1 MDKHVVKLLLILT
14 IVFVP
19 WAAWAQMLGEYTYS
33 TGVDT
38 TKWVD
43 MSSATQIITLTSNGD
58 RVSTVRSIGFRF
70 PFGSATYSQF
80 SVNTD
85 GNLRLGSTATGTGS
99 YTTPFSSANANVNNP
114 KINFFGANGYG
125 TVGSH
130 YVKALQTLD
139 ANNDSMLVVEFCTG
153 TYLTA
158 TRSNLYKWQVQLHH
172 NGDIEVVYG
181 PAPAAPPSA
190 SRQPGL
196 CVNSSD
202 GYYIDGSHRE
212 HYFTSGTNLGI
223 ASGNWPDY
231 GRYYS
236 FVAPIVSCPRP
247 LSVVANNVGSDSF
260 NIGWNDTSS
269 TASWIVQLLFD
280 NQVIFDSVV
289 TAYPVYVTGLSP
301 ATYYTVQ
308 VAGICANGD
317 TSSFV
322 ATTVLTEC
330 ATLTRLP
337 YTQNFDQVEGT
348 TNTSVATNN
357 LPPCW
362 MNRNT
367 GTSSLYSGYPIVYRS
382 ASYAHSGT
390 NSMRF
395 YTYYTTPT
403 YGDQVAVMPPT
414 DSTLLPLSTLQ
425 LSFWMRSHTASYNSH
440 VVVGVM
446 TNPFDLNTFVPVE
459 DVYTNYST
467 DYEHHLLYFANYHGP
482 HGYIAFKAPQPVTGY
497 NYLYIDDITIESLPS
512 CPPPTHVETANVGP
526 NSADVS
532 WNLVG
537 GASSWLI
544 LYVPTGYPI
553 DSAWSAL
560 SYDTTATLNDLTA
573 NTQYTVMIVA
583 NCGSGISDTAFA
595 TFRTTCDYITELP
608 FTEDFDSAAGST
620 NTLVTENNLPPC
632 WMYHN
637 RGTGITSTGYPIVYS
652 SAAEAHSG
660 DNALRFYTYTTEG
673 TYSDQ
678 IAILPPTD
686 PLILPLSS
694 LQLSFWMRSTAT
706 SYNSYVQVGVMT
718 DPADA
723 STFVPVD
730 TFYTNSSTTYAEYS
744 VLMGRYRGPHGC
756 IAIKAPQPTSTYNAL
771 LIDDVTV
778 DYLPPCPSVSDIT
791 VTHTTPDSIGIKWYA
806 LGSETSWLVSDGTN
820 VYITTDTL
828 FTFGGLAAN
837 TQYTLSVRALC
848 PAYGDTSAAMS
859 TTATTQCSYLTSM
872 PFTENF
878 DSHTGVASTSSADNN
893 LPECWAY
900 INPGTRDNY
909 RGYPII
915 YSNSSYA
922 YSGSNSLRYYAYYN
936 TPDSNH
942 YAILPHTDPTL
953 YPIHALTLSFQMRG
967 HSSEPTYK
975 AEAIVGVMTDPSDAR
990 TFVPIDT
997 VDANGSTT
1005 YSSYVVH
1012 FDQYTGPHGYVALLF
1027 RTPRGSSYNYNAGY
1041 IDNLVLDVP
1050 PDCESVVE
1058 VTASNITL
1066 NSADISW
1073 LDTSVNYSWFVE
1085 YGTTGFTPGM
1095 GTLLTS
1101 YDTSVTIT
1109 GLMVNTLYDVY
1120 VTPNCSGGIAGSTMT
1135 TFRTDCGFVDSL
1147 PYYESFEGYP
1157 IGNSSI
1163 APPYCGVPCYKRLD
1177 NATQYHFGYIGNPA
1191 SYATGAHTGTGF
1203 LYYYM
1208 PTTLGTYADWII
1220 TVLPP
1225 INTTLHPLNTLQL
1238 SFWVKMNS
1246 ATSSGDIIV
1255 GVMTDPDEDSTFV
1268 PVDTVTVV
1276 GNVYDLKLSNLSS
1289 YVGTGAYIALK
1300 YTRNTSTNTYYF
1312 VDDILVETTP
1322 ACPPVT
1328 EIALVSSDTS
1338 MLSVTWAE
1346 NGDATAWTVEYGI
1359 SGFTAGTGITVTAT
1373 TLPFIITGLT
1383 PATAYDIY
1391 VTPVCAT
1398 GSSAARSAT
1407 FLTADS
1413 YIGLPFVCDFE
1424 NAAQNALWTLDNGT
1438 NANKW
1443 HISTAANNGGSHSL
1457 YVSNDNGTSNAYT
1470 VTSSTVDYAYVDVQV
1485 ASPGDH
1491 IISFDWRCQG
1501 EGNYDF
1507 LRVVLVPHSET
1518 LTAGTALPT
1527 GLSTAST
1534 PASWIALDGGSKLN
1548 LQSTWQSYSGVVAVS
1563 AAGVYHLAFVFR
1575 CDGSG
1580 GTTPPPAVDNIS
1592 FAAFPCPRPDSIT
1605 LSNLS
1610 SSTADL
1616 AWSEMGSATEW
1627 QYQLDSGSIN
1637 MVYTT
1642 AVALTGLTADT
1653 TYTFKVRSVC
1663 GGGDT
1668 SFWRMYEFS
1677 TPCNFITVPY
1687 VQDFEGEAI
1696 SSSSTG
1702 SVFAGCWNRINNG
1715 TSSGGYPYVG
1725 GSTYNHTAGGA
1736 KGLYWYNSTTA
1747 GSYGDYMCAVL
1758 PPVDTAISISSL
1770 QLSFWG
1776 KSSSATASPLLQV
1789 GVMTD
1794 PNNLATFVG
1803 VDTFNVSG
1811 TSWREIQVPLSTY
1824 AGNGRYVAIK
1834 ADRAGN
1840 SWGVYTDDFILD
1852 YAPTC
1857 IVPRNV
1863 VAIHAT
1869 TYSLTV
1875 DWTDVTPATEWQVEY
1890 GPQGFVRGSS
1900 AGTLMTVYSH
1910 PITVTGL
1917 DTLSNY
1923 DFYIRPVCT
1932 VGDTAGWRNE
1942 PSATLNTAICDNAE
1956 DFTIGSPSSGGVTYF
1971 APVNNYYKYTFSEVI
1986 IESSEIGGTMNIE
1999 YIGYYY
2005 DYGTAMTDKTNC
2017 TIYFQPTTKSTFSSS
2032 SDVEALDTTS
2042 AVMVY
2047 TGPLNCSRGWNYF
2060 PLDTVYYFDASTN
2073 LMVIVDDNSGDYNS
2087 TSYVFRSE
2095 PCSGN
2100 KVLYYYSD
2108 SQNPDPFIISSAYTG
2123 TKAVNSWRP
2132 VMQLLSCSAPYCPRP
2147 VIASLSQTH
2156 ESVTVSWT
2164 GDSNNY
2170 EVNIKESAAIDW
2182 SATDIAVTGHTYTFT
2197 GLQPS
2202 TSYSVRVRQDCNG
2215 IGYSEWVV
2223 DTVITDMLP
2232 CLPPDSLTTFGIT
2245 NATATFDWV
2254 PFGLETLWDVHVWNT
2269 AGFDTIYTVSTH
2281 PVILGGYI
2289 PGVTYNA
2296 SVRPLCGDANNII
2309 GGWSDT
2315 LSFTTATC
2323 PDVMNLTAGEIGVNS
2338 LTLTW
2343 SADPAAVSWVVEY
2356 GYTGF
2361 EHGSGIQAVVTMSS
2375 YVVTGLQ
2382 EETSYDFY
2390 VRTMCDTGWYSENWT
2405 YIAATTL
2412 YGGVECDE
2420 PTGVNA
2426 VVAGNAATVSWTAG
2440 AGNTSYELEYGPHGF
2455 AHGTGMT
2462 QTATTAPVTI
2472 TNLNYETQ
2480 YDVYVRAF
2488 CEQNASSAWSIV
2500 TSFTT
2505 EAQGSED
2512 CDPVTNLTATE
2523 ITENSAVVSWT
2534 AGATGDEWEV
2544 VLTDAGGTMLSETR
2558 THEQRYQLNG
2568 LTPGT
2573 SYIVKVRT
2581 VCGDDQYSDYASTSF
2596 TTIAVGID
2604 RVTEATCTIYPNPTS
2619 SATTISVS
2627 GVSGKVKIA
2636 VVDMNGRTVASELL
2650 ECSSDCTKTMNVE
2663 RLAQGAYFVRITGE
2677 NVNMVKKLIVR

>member
-1 MDKHVVKLLLILT
+1 
-14 IVFVP
+14 
-19 WAAWAQMLGEYTYS
+19 
-33 TGVDT
+33 
-38 TKWVD
+38 
-43 MSSATQIITLTSNGD
+43 
-58 RVSTVRSIGFRF
+58 
-70 PFGSATYSQF
+70 
-80 SVNTD
+80 
-85 GNLRLGSTATGTGS
+85 
-99 YTTPFSSANANVNNP
+99 
-114 KINFFGANGYG
+114 
-125 TVGSH
+125 
-130 YVKALQTLD
+130 
-139 ANNDSMLVVEFCTG
+139 MLVVEFCTG

-467 DYEHHLLYFANYHGP
+467 DYEHHLLYFANYHGS

-553 DSAWSAL
+553 DSAWSVL

-1085 YGTTGFTPGM
+1085 YGITGFTPGM
-1095 GTLLTS
+1095 GTLLTT

-1109 GLMVNTLYDVY
+1109 GLMANTLYDVY

-1383 PATAYDIY
+1383 PTTAYDIY

-1424 NAAQNALWTLDNGT
+1424 NAAQNTLWTLDNGT

-1443 HISTAANNGGSHSL
+1443 HIGTAANNGGSHSL

-1627 QYQLDSGSIN
+1627 QYQLDSDSIN

-1687 VQDFEGEAI
+1687 VQDFEGEAT

-1702 SVFAGCWNRINNG
+1702 SVFVGCWNRINNG

-2108 SQNPDPFIISSAYTG
+2108 SQNPDPLIISSAYTG

-2512 CDPVTNLTATE
+2512 CDPVTNLTAAE
-2523 ITENSAVVSWT
+2523 ITENSAVISWT

-2558 THEQRYQLNG
+2558 TREQHYQLNG

-2573 SYIVKVRT
+2573 AYIVKVRT
-2581 VCGDDQYSDYASTSF
+2581 VCGNDQYSAFMSTSF
-2596 TTIAVGID
+2596 TTNSVGID
-2604 RVTEATCTIYPNPTS
+2604 EVAEASCAIYPNPCWRS
-2619 SATTISVS
+2619 RPNGSNPPMVTISVS
-2627 GVSGKVKIA
+2627 GVNGKVKIA

-2650 ECSSDCTKTMNVE
+2650 ECSSDCTKTMDVD